1 VNRAIRL
8 GRIGGAEVVADASV
22 LVVAAVVVTVLYI
35 DFGTVYPDTS
45 PVVVTFVALLAG
57 AAFIGSVLVHEAS
70 HAIVAQRRGMEVRRI
85 QLLAFGGYTMIEGK
99 AERPADEFVISAS
112 GPVVSLLL
120 SGVLWIVAGVVSG
133 APAVQEGIRFI
144 AFVNVFIA
152 AFNLI
157 PGFPLDG
164 GRVLRAAVWHFN
176 GDRVRATAVAVQAGR
191 VFGWFVIGAATLVA
205 LVTLSP
211 WALLGAFLGW
221 YLLRSADIAG
231 RRELAMTKADGL
243 VAGDVMRSTPD
254 PVPGEMFITNV
265 VDLYQ
270 IGARLRSLPV
280 EVDGRIRGVL
290 GEPEIE
296 RLSPARRMSS
306 RASGA
311 MAKIGPADVIDVRMP
326 VDVLMRQPAGK
337 TGRLVVV
344 SDGRAVG
351 IIEAADLGRAMED
364 V

>member
-1 VNRAIRL
+1 
-8 GRIGGAEVVADASV
+8 
-22 LVVAAVVVTVLYI
+22 
-35 DFGTVYPDTS
+35 
-45 PVVVTFVALLAG
+45 
-57 AAFIGSVLVHEAS
+57 
-70 HAIVAQRRGMEVRRI
+70 M
-85 QLLAFGGYTMIEGK
+85 
-99 AERPADEFVISAS
+99 
-112 GPVVSLLL
+112 SLLL
-120 SGVLWIVAGVVSG
+120 SVLLGLVAAAASG
-133 APAVQEGIRFI
+133 APAVQEGIRFV
-144 AFVNVFIA
+144 AFVNLFIA

-164 GRVLRAAVWHFN
+164 GRVLRASVWHFN
-176 GDRVRATAVAVQAGR
+176 GDRVRSTALAIQAGR

-243 VAGDVMRSTPD
+243 VAGDVMRITPD
-254 PVPGEMFITNV
+254 PVPGAMFITNV

-290 GEPEIE
+290 GESEIE

-306 RASGA
+306 RASGS
-311 MAKIGPADVIDVRMP
+311 MAKIGPADVVDVGMP
-326 VDVLMRQPAGK
+326 VDVMMQRPAGK

-351 IIEAADLGRAMED
+351 IIEAADLGRAVED